1 MPLTFEQIFKY
12 SDVLNP
18 VSPAALLF
26 AGKLAKLNSNSSL
39 LDLGS
44 GKGYPSLLW
53 ASVFGI
59 RVEGFDFN
67 QAFVSYASSRARL
80 LNLAE
85 KAVYDCQDL
94 KAFKPLDRYD
104 VVASLGLDL
113 NGIYGGR
120 KQALLCFKSMLKSG
134 GTLILAEPVWLKK
147 RLPQKVL
154 LGLGVKE
161 DDFVTVPVMRQLVAG
176 LGFEETGCFLSSKE
190 DWELYV
196 RPLYISLEETMKE
209 KPELAREA
217 QNWIDG
223 FKTECDAAGEFWNMA
238 IWILRQV

>member
-18 VSPAALLF
+18 LSPAALLF
-26 AGKLAKLNSNSSL
+26 AGKLAKLNPNNSL

-53 ASVFGI
+53 ASVFGV
-59 RVEGFDFN
+59 RVEGVDFN
-67 QAFVSYASSRARL
+67 QSFVGYASSRAQL
-80 LNLAE
+80 LNLTE
-85 KAVYDCQDL
+85 KAVYGCQDL
-94 KAFKPLDRYD
+94 KIFKPADRHD

-120 KQALLCFKSMLKSG
+120 NQALLCFKSMLKCG

-147 RLPQKVL
+147 RVPRKVL
-154 LGLGVKE
+154 MGLGVKE
-161 DDFVTVPVMRQLVAG
+161 GDFVTLPVMRQLFTG
-176 LGFEETGCFLSSKE
+176 LGFEETGHFLSSKE

-196 RPLYISLEETMKE
+196 RPLFISLEETMKE
-209 KPELAREA
+209 TPELACEA
-217 QNWIDG
+217 QNCIDG
-223 FKTECDAAGEFWNMA
+223 FRTECDAAGEFWNMA
-238 IWILRQV
+238 LWVLRQV